1 VQDPEENFSVFASRI
16 IEYNIYNI
24 FFLLLFAKHG
34 ERIAPPNYR
43 MEKSCQLLD
52 TYSAIV
58 A

>member
-1 VQDPEENFSVFASRI
+1 MQDPEENFSVFTSRI
-16 IEYNIYNI
+16 IECHIYNI
-24 FFLLLFAKHG
+24 FFLLLFAKM
-34 ERIAPPNYR
+34 ERDNAPPNYR